1 MKDNV
6 DIFADLIYENI
17 NSAFKSYLFPACLQP
32 DKCQLLVS
40 FSENTSVRVYEYDV
54 RKSEYEKLL
63 GVKFDTKLTFEN
75 HITDICSK
83 ASRKI
88 YALAMVAPYLDQSK
102 DKQSH
107 EHVFQFSV
115 QLLSAGLDVSQSHR
129 KWKN

>member
-17 NSAFKSYLFPACLQP
+17 NSAFKSSLFPACLQP

-54 RKSEYEKLL
+54 RKSECEKLL

-102 DKQSH
+102 DKQSY